1 MACTEEA
8 QHTKETM
15 KIELRNTADIK
26 PYAKNPRLND
36 DAVDAVATSITEY
49 GFRQTRTMRVC

>member
-1 MACTEEA
+1 
-8 QHTKETM
+8 M